1 MTKIIGFFTSLI
13 DVFVAL
19 LNMVI
24 NFIQSIIW
32 LTLNLP
38 ELLAGVT
45 ASFSYVPAFVLPF
58 LTVSLSIMVVLMVI
72 RLL

>member
-1 MTKIIGFFTSLI
+1 MRKIIGFLIGLVDILVALFNLILNLI
-13 DVFVAL
+13 DG
-19 LNMVI
+19 
-24 NFIQSIIW
+24 IIW
-32 LTLNLP
+32 IITNLP

-58 LTVSLSIMVVLMVI
+58 LTVSVSIMVVIMLI